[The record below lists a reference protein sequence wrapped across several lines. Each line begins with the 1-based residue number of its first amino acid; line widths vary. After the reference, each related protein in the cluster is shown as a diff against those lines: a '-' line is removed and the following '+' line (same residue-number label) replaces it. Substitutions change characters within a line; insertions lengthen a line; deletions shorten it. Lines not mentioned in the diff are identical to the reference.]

1 MMCIMVG
8 MGTVRAQE
16 TQEAL
21 SQAHDSLRVRTVYV
35 HDTIYIERPA
45 VEAAQPDS
53 SEIIYTKPV
62 GRFDRGIINYRFIP
76 KKKWVGGLTFSYINY
91 DGEDSRM
98 LFSLIKDFDCNF
110 RTISVR
116 PFVGY
121 AFKDNVIVGLKAGYN
136 HTVAD
141 LGNISL
147 NIDDDLSFDLKD
159 IRKRF
164 GFFNESSLSYNNGSS
179 TFTRGKDEAL
189 KRTETTIHEIH
200 LGLNPGVA
208 VFIMENVCAEM
219 SFGVVGFKYR
229 IEKQKNNEGET
240 GKRTASGADF
250 KINLFNINIGITLCL

>member
-147 NIDDDLSFDLKD
+147 NIDDDLSFDLKTYA
-159 IRKRF
+159 IRKTRIASHCSTVRMWDWTEASASDSSMKVRF
-164 GFFNESSLSYNNGSS
+164 PTTMAAALSPV
-179 TFTRGKDEAL
+179 A
-189 KRTETTIHEIH
+189 RTKH
-200 LGLNPGVA
+200 
-208 VFIMENVCAEM
+208 
-219 SFGVVGFKYR
+219 
-229 IEKQKNNEGET
+229 
-240 GKRTASGADF
+240 
-250 KINLFNINIGITLCL
+250 

>member
-1 MMCIMVG
+1 MVCIIVG
-8 MGTVRAQE
+8 METVRAQE

-159 IRKRF
+159 IRYS
-164 GFFNESSLSYNNGSS
+164 EDS
-179 TFTRGKDEAL
+179 
-189 KRTETTIHEIH
+189 
-200 LGLNPGVA
+200 
-208 VFIMENVCAEM
+208 
-219 SFGVVGFKYR
+219 
-229 IEKQKNNEGET
+229 
-240 GKRTASGADF
+240 
-250 KINLFNINIGITLCL
+250 